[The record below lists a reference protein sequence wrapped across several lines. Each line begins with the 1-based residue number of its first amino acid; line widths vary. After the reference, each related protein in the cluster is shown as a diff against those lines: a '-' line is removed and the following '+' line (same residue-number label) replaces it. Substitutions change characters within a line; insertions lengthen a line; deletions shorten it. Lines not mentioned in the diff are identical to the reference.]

1 MAKFS
6 KILVANRSEIAVRV
20 IKSIKNKGLQSVAIF
35 AEGDEN
41 SNHVNLAD
49 EAMCVGPSE
58 VSESYLNIKNILNAA
73 KSSGADAIHP
83 GYGFLSENDDFSREC
98 EAAGICF
105 IGPSPEIIKLMGSVE

>member
-58 VSESYLNIKNILNAA
+58 VSESYLNIKI
-73 KSSGADAIHP
+73 
-83 GYGFLSENDDFSREC
+83 F
-98 EAAGICF
+98 
-105 IGPSPEIIKLMGSVE
+105 